1 MESMNRRFAPLSILA
16 YNEQMT
22 ATAHILVAGA
32 IVSKIPNPYISLP
45 LVFASHFV
53 MDAVPHWDFGTNW
66 RRRPKRMTAVL
77 AIAETLVGLG
87 VGYLVWST
95 QVAPTTLAA
104 ASVLSI
110 LPDWLESPW
119 YIFFANAQK
128 HGPAKQAGFWEKL
141 TFRIYKT
148 ENIFHTKAQF
158 PLGLITQV
166 ATVAFFLLLLR

>member
-1 MESMNRRFAPLSILA
+1 
-16 YNEQMT
+16 MT

-32 IVSKIPNPYISLP
+32 IVSKISNPAISLP

-66 RRRPKRMTAVL
+66 RSRPKHTTAVL
-77 AIAETLVGLG
+77 AIAETLIGLG
-87 VGYLVWST
+87 VGYLVWGT
-95 QVAPTTLAA
+95 QIPLPTLAT

-119 YIFFANAQK
+119 YIFFADAQK
-128 HGPAKQAGFWEKL
+128 HGPSNQAGFWEKL

-158 PLGLITQV
+158 PLGLITQI
-166 ATVAFFLLLLR
+166 ATVAFFLLLLS